1 MNASASVAVLCA
13 METEAVHLRRRLEDA
28 RDEPLARW
36 RRTRGAIGGRP
47 VDVIV
52 CGIGLINAA
61 AATSA
66 LCALERPCAIFNYG
80 CSGAHRD
87 DIDPGDVVI
96 ASHVVHFSSLI
107 VLPDGVRRYE
117 GFRYFVDHEE
127 VLAER
132 LAPDPTLLET
142 AVAVAG
148 SLELPEW
155 PGVSR
160 APRVLTGTVG
170 SADVWTQHG
179 ESIRDL
185 HTIHGSLCEEMEA
198 AAIAQVAATWG
209 VPFLAVKDISNNELR
224 ELTDMSMVGS
234 SILAHVADEV
244 GRRAAL
250 VVEATIRAMRSA
262 DRWSGH
268 STSTAEMASN

>member
-1 MNASASVAVLCA
+1 MNETLPVAVLCA
-13 METEAVHLRRRLEDA
+13 MEKEAVHLRRRLEDA

-36 RRTRGAIGGRP
+36 RRTRGALGGVP
-47 VDVIV
+47 VDVII

-66 LCALERPCAIFNYG
+66 LCALERPRAIFNYG

-96 ASHVVHFSSLI
+96 AGQVVHFSSLI
-107 VLPDGVRRYE
+107 VLPDGLRRYE
-117 GFRYFVDHEE
+117 GFRYYVDYKE

-132 LAPDPTLLET
+132 LTPDPALLAT
-142 AVAVAG
+142 AVDAAATI
-148 SLELPEW
+148 ELPEW
-155 PGVSR
+155 AGVGHP
-160 APRVLTGTVG
+160 PRVLTGTVG
-170 SADVWTQHG
+170 SADIWTQHG

-224 ELTDMSMVGS
+224 ELTDMTIAGS
-234 SILAHVADEV
+234 SVLAHVAEEV

-250 VVEATIRAMRSA
+250 VVEATIRAMDGGRP
-262 DRWSGH
+262 
-268 STSTAEMASN
+268 

>member
-1 MNASASVAVLCA
+1 MNEPIPIAVLCA
-13 METEAVHLRRRLEDA
+13 MEKEAVHLRRRLDSPHE
-28 RDEPLARW
+28 EPLARW
-36 RRTRGAIGGRP
+36 RRTRGTIGGLP

-66 LCALERPCAIFNYG
+66 LCALERPRAILNYG

-96 ASHVVHFSSLI
+96 ASDVVHFSSLI
-107 VLPDGVRRYE
+107 VQPDGIRRYE
-117 GFRYFVDHEE
+117 GFRYYIDHQE

-132 LAPDPTLLET
+132 LAPDAELLET
-142 AVAVAG
+142 AVTAAG
-148 SLELPEW
+148 NVELPEW
-155 PGVSR
+155 AGVGHL
-160 APRVLTGTVG
+160 PRVLTGTVG
-170 SADVWTQHG
+170 SADIWTQHG

-209 VPFLAVKDISNNELR
+209 SRSWPSRTSPTTSYV
-224 ELTDMSMVGS
+224 S
-234 SILAHVADEV
+234 SPTCRSRVA
-244 GRRAAL
+244 ASSPTL
-250 VVEATIRAMRSA
+250 PTRSA
-262 DRWSGH
+262 AGPQ
-268 STSTAEMASN
+268 

>member
-1 MNASASVAVLCA
+1 
-13 METEAVHLRRRLEDA
+13 METEAVHLRNRLTGA

-36 RRTRGAIGGRP
+36 RRTRGMIGDVP

-66 LCALERPCAIFNYG
+66 LCALERPRAIFNYG

-96 ASHVVHFSSLI
+96 ASDVVHFSSLI

-117 GFRYFVDHEE
+117 GFRYFVDHEQ

-132 LAPDPTLLET
+132 LAPDPTLLLT
-142 AVAVAG
+142 ATTAAESVILPAWAG
-148 SLELPEW
+148 VGHP
-155 PGVSR
+155 
-160 APRVLTGTVG
+160 PRVLAGTIG
-170 SADVWTQHG
+170 SADIWTQHG

-198 AAIAQVAATWG
+198 AAIAQVTATWG
-209 VPFLAVKDISNNELR
+209 VPFLAIKDISNNELR
-224 ELTDMSMVGS
+224 EFTDMTIAGS
-234 SILAHVADEV
+234 SVLAHVASEV

-250 VVEATIRAMRSA
+250 VVEATVRAMGAFPRS
-262 DRWSGH
+262 DQFPLS
-268 STSTAEMASN
+268 S

>member
-1 MNASASVAVLCA
+1 MTLEPATVAVVCA
-13 METEAVHLRRRLEDA
+13 MDSEAVHLRRRLEGP
-28 RDEPLARW
+28 REEPLARW
-36 RRTRGAIGGRP
+36 RRTRGTIGTVP

-66 LCALERPCAIFNYG
+66 LCTLAPPAAIINYG

-107 VLPDGVRRYE
+107 VLPDGARRYE
-117 GFRYFVDHEE
+117 GFRYFVDYEE
-127 VLAER
+127 VLADR
-132 LAPDPTLLET
+132 LAPAPALLER
-142 AVAVAG
+142 AIDVAKRV
-148 SLELPEW
+148 ELPEW
-155 PGVSR
+155 DGVGHQ
-160 APRVLTGTVG
+160 PQVLVGTVG
-170 SADVWTQHG
+170 SADIWTQHG

-209 VPFLAVKDISNNELR
+209 VPFLAIKDISNNELR
-224 ELTDMSMVGS
+224 QYTDMEIEGS
-234 SILAHVADEV
+234 SILAHVVDEV

-250 VVEATIRAMRSA
+250 IV
-262 DRWSGH
+262 
-268 STSTAEMASN
+268 